1 MRPVGDIVRVDLPIR
16 VYEVEAVD
24 IVDEAVAVIVDTFLT
39 IELLVIGVEVVLE
52 VGVLGIDTAVC
63 DSDDD
68 VTLTRLRLPGLEETD
83 VSTGNA
89 PSELTRIVVVPLVW
103 EQGVIEGSCGLV
115 RTAGIADSHRLRLGE
130 S

>member
-1 MRPVGDIVRVDLPIR
+1 MRPVGDIVRVDLPIG

-39 IELLVIGVEVVLE
+39 IELLLIGVEVVLE
-52 VGVLGIDTAVC
+52 VGVLGIDTAVR

-89 PSELTRIVVVPLVW
+89 PSELTRVVVVPLVW

-115 RTAGIADSHRLRLGE
+115 RTAGITDSHRLRLGE

>member
-1 MRPVGDIVRVDLPIR
+1 MGDIVRVDLPIG

-39 IELLVIGVEVVLE
+39 IELLLIDVEVVLE

-83 VSTGNA
+83 VSASDA
-89 PSELTRIVVVPLVW
+89 PSELTRVVVVPLVW
-103 EQGVIEGSCGLV
+103 E
-115 RTAGIADSHRLRLGE
+115 
-130 S
+130 

>member
-24 IVDEAVAVIVDTFLT
+24 IVDEAVAVIIDTFLT
-39 IELLVIGVEVVLE
+39 IELLLIGVEVVLE
-52 VGVLGIDTAVC
+52 VGVLGIDTAVR

-103 EQGVIEGSCGLV
+103 E
-115 RTAGIADSHRLRLGE
+115 
-130 S
+130 

>member
-52 VGVLGIDTAVC
+52 VGVLSIDTAVR

-115 RTAGIADSHRLRLGE
+115 RTAGIADSHRLRIGE